1 MFNAKDQVEMI
12 KNTISEAAAEILEKY
27 PVLLAYLYGSVATGN
42 VHPFSD
48 IDIAVYVQ
56 NLPASAYL
64 GLELSTSLEFDK
76 KMPVGCHSEVRI
88 VNNLPVSITGVIVT
102 EGILL
107 YCKSEN
113 ARIDFETSVRKAYFD
128 FLPVFRKYQNEYL
141 DSSVSLP

>member
-12 KNTISEAAAEILEKY
+12 KNAISEAAPEILEKY

-56 NLPASAYL
+56 NLPASGYL

-88 VNNLPVSITGVIVT
+88 VNNLPISITGVIVT
-102 EGILL
+102 EGILI
-107 YCKSEN
+107 YCKREN

-128 FLPVFRKYQNEYL
+128 FLCVFRKYQNEYL
-141 DSSVSLP
+141 DSAVSRP